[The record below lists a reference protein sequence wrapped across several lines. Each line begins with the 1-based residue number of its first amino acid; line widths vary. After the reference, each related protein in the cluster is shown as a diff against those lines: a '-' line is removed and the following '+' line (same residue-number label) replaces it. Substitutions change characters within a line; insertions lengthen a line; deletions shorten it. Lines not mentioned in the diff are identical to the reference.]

1 MNEDSR
7 DGRGRAKAFRHLWG
21 PIFEQV
27 DSIDSLNRVL
37 GNCCVDWLAKTV
49 DRNDQP
55 VAQRTGGMRI
65 RVGLVGVR
73 IDILGGVI
81 RQARFDSDKAARI
94 QKLFRIYPGRAMR
107 EVFEEKSDSF
117 SGSLESAKDF
127 LSTTYMGE
135 ELSLGQVLEARAI
148 LDECLWREP
157 GQDHLSL
164 LGNPPTHQEI
174 ATKLKKMRKTRP
186 QG

>member
-1 MNEDSR
+1 
-7 DGRGRAKAFRHLWG
+7 
-21 PIFEQV
+21 
-27 DSIDSLNRVL
+27 
-37 GNCCVDWLAKTV
+37 
-49 DRNDQP
+49 
-55 VAQRTGGMRI
+55 
-65 RVGLVGVR
+65 
-73 IDILGGVI
+73 
-81 RQARFDSDKAARI
+81 
-94 QKLFRIYPGRAMR
+94 MR

-174 ATKLKKMRKTRP
+174 ATKLKNAKNTSPGVEYRHLKKLDTS
-186 QG
+186 GLLESIFAAV

>member
-1 MNEDSR
+1 MR
-7 DGRGRAKAFRHLWG
+7 
-21 PIFEQV
+21 
-27 DSIDSLNRVL
+27 
-37 GNCCVDWLAKTV
+37 WLAGQNGWPEWSASGTK
-49 DRNDQP
+49 DRGDENTRRASRSQNK
-55 VAQRTGGMRI
+55 QLR
-65 RVGLVGVR
+65 
-73 IDILGGVI
+73 GVI